1 MIENGSCCAL
11 LAEEIARTKP
21 STTII
26 TNSAF
31 IASYIRRVEGARVVL
46 LGGDFQNDA
55 QVMVGPILR
64 ICLAQFHVN
73 KLFVGADGY
82 IPQIGFTASDHLRVQ
97 AVRDMAEHAKQV
109 IVLTESSKFSKD
121 SVVPLAI
128 EKGVAAVV
136 TDQQISPGMEEV
148 LQQDGIQVYKAG

>member
-21 STTII
+21 GTRII

-31 IASYIRRVEGARVVL
+31 IASYIRKINAIQVVL

-64 ICLAQFHVN
+64 VCVSQFYVD
-73 KLFVGADGY
+73 KLFVGTDGY
-82 IPQIGFTASDHLRVQ
+82 TPKRGFTRCW
-97 AVRDMAEHAKQV
+97 
-109 IVLTESSKFSKD
+109 
-121 SVVPLAI
+121 
-128 EKGVAAVV
+128 
-136 TDQQISPGMEEV
+136 
-148 LQQDGIQVYKAG
+148 